1 MAVLDAPLEA
11 RCNNRPTWAAATVA
25 ELVDAARDGRNS
37 AFDELV
43 RRFEGAVYATAFRRL
58 ANHAEA
64 QEVCQD
70 VFLQALSKLD
80 QLQTSAAFGGWIR
93 AIAVRMSINRRVRR
107 RPMVS
112 AEPDA
117 LDGRCFD
124 DQTPLDRALEN
135 ERSAQVRA
143 GLSRLRALD
152 RDTLEAFYVQGQSLV
167 EMSVHFDSPVGTI
180 KRRLH
185 VARKRLARE
194 LESVVAV

>member
-1 MAVLDAPLEA
+1 MAVLAAPFDIQ
-11 RCNNRPTWAAATVA
+11 RSFSTATVA
-25 ELVDAARDGRNS
+25 ELVDAARDGENR

-70 VFLQALSKLD
+70 VFLQALSKLH
-80 QLQTSAAFGGWIR
+80 QLQTGAAFGGWIR

-107 RPMVS
+107 RPLVS
-112 AEPDA
+112 SEPEA
-117 LDGRCFD
+117 LDHRFVD
-124 DQTPLDRALEN
+124 DQTPLDRALAN

-143 GLSRLRALD
+143 GLARLGELD

-167 EMSVHFDSPVGTI
+167 EMSAHFDSPIGTI

-194 LESVVAV
+194 LESVVAI